1 MVTACWEA
9 LFAMVDAEFLG
20 YRYPETLVFRVTGHA
35 RRMRQ
40 GIFSGGPLL
49 ADGAV

>member
-1 MVTACWEA
+1 
-9 LFAMVDAEFLG
+9 MVDAEFLG

-40 GIFSGGPLL
+40 KACSA
-49 ADGAV
+49 ADRSLRMGRSEAQCR